1 MLMCR
6 VYVDLQACWMA
17 AGVLV
22 VFERVQGCVDDSGS
36 LLFWVQVCPA
46 MSGQSR
52 RVEEEI
58 DWGHVD
64 FNELLLQK
72 VKVFLQTH
80 SKEKYYIENTKNL
93 LWQVLVYCNCGP
105 WSAFHFELLMHAAPS
120 TGLFLYYI
128 LKLTFW
134 DLLILISASSQA
146 LWKKKTSLNSVQNL
160 SFFLKIKKYFIKS
173 SVHQI

>member
-72 VKVFLQTH
+72 VKVFLETH
-80 SKEKYYIENTKNL
+80 RKEKYYKTRRI
-93 LWQVLVYCNCGP
+93 CGDKDYNYMP
-105 WSAFHFELLMHAAPS
+105 WSAFHFELLMQAAPS

-128 LKLTFW
+128 RKLTFW

-146 LWKKKTSLNSVQNL
+146 LWKKTSLNSVQNL
-160 SFFLKIKKYFIKS
+160 SFFLNIF
-173 SVHQI
+173 

>member
-6 VYVDLQACWMA
+6 VYIDLQTSWMA

-22 VFERVQGCVDDSGS
+22 VFERVQGCVDNSGS

-72 VKVFLQTH
+72 VKVFLETH
-80 SKEKYYIENTKNL
+80 RKENSIYKTRRICGDK
-93 LWQVLVYCNCGP
+93 YCNCIL
-105 WSAFHFELLMHAAPS
+105 WSVFHFELLMQTAPS

-134 DLLILISASSQA
+134 DLLILSSASSQA
-146 LWKKKTSLNSVQNL
+146 LWKKTRINSAQNL
-160 SFFLKIKKYFIKS
+160 NFFLNNFY
-173 SVHQI
+173 